1 MTPEQCAAARNLHEK
16 DQSKLASQAGVT
28 RQTISSFERGA
39 HMLRQASSDGV
50 EAALIAA
57 GIEFIEDRGVVLAE
71 KEEE

>member
-1 MTPEQCAAARNLHEK
+1 
-16 DQSKLASQAGVT
+16 
-28 RQTISSFERGA
+28 
-39 HMLRQASSDGV
+39 MLRQASSDGV

>member
-1 MTPEQCAAARNLHEK
+1 MFEELHRGSEEPRTP
-16 DQSKLASQAGVT
+16 
-28 RQTISSFERGA
+28 GA
-39 HMLRQASSDGV
+39 FGDANGFD